1 MPKRARAANQFLSVT
16 LRRIDLDRGGR
27 PVLRDVSWT
36 IKPGQRWLLI
46 GGNGAGKTQLLKLI
60 AGNVWPMPTDREL
73 RRYRWKGETFDQ
85 PAGILEEIAYVGAE
99 RQDRYEHYEWNF
111 LARDVVGTGVTRS
124 DIPVRDLTHTEE
136 KQVAA
141 QFKRLDIEELAE
153 RRFLTLSYGERRL
166 VLIARALASRPK
178 LLLLDEVANG
188 LDVRN
193 HSRLMHWL
201 SGTSAS
207 ELPWVFATHRAPDV
221 PDSMTHL
228 LELQQG
234 RVQGSGALRA
244 STARERLRQDSSEF
258 LAAGRPTG
266 NRSKLRRRRGARR
279 RVLVSLRNAHVHVD
293 DAHLLHGIDME
304 VAAGDCWVVHG
315 ANGSGKTT
323 LLRTIY
329 GDHGVAA
336 GGSICRAGI
345 APGVP
350 LEKFKLRT
358 AYVAPHLQTWQAP
371 KMPVMEVV
379 ASGRYASIGLNDA
392 MSLADRRHAER
403 ALRRF
408 GLLAMKHRTMA
419 EMSYGQARRVLFA
432 RAWSREPKLA
442 LLDEPFAGLDRAT
455 RADLA
460 RRLNVWLA
468 EGGSCIIATH
478 HREEWPAHTT
488 HLLEMSDGYG
498 VASAIGDPR

>member
-1 MPKRARAANQFLSVT
+1 MPKRARAATPFLSVT

-27 PVLRDVSWT
+27 PVLRGIAWS
-36 IKPGQRWLLI
+36 INPGQRWLLI

-60 AGNVWPMPTDREL
+60 SGAVWPAPTGEVL
-73 RRYRWKGETFDQ
+73 RRYHWRGERFDQ

-111 LARDVVGTGVTRS
+111 LAREVVGTGVTRT
-124 DIPVRDLTHTEE
+124 DIPVRALMAAETRR
-136 KQVAA
+136 VAA
-141 QFKRLDIEELAE
+141 LFKRLDIGELAD

-166 VLIARALASRPK
+166 VLIARALASQPK

-188 LDVRN
+188 LDARN
-193 HSRLMHWL
+193 HARLMRWL
-201 SGTSAS
+201 SATGAS
-207 ELPWVFATHRAPDV
+207 KLPWVFATHRSPDV
-221 PDSMTHL
+221 PESVTHL

-234 RVQGSGALRA
+234 RVRRSGAVRA
-244 STARERLRQDSSEF
+244 AAARKLLRQDSGEF
-258 LAAGRPTG
+258 LDVTT
-266 NRSKLRRRRGARR
+266 RRRVKVKPRR

-293 DAHLLHGIDME
+293 DAHILHGIDMD

-315 ANGSGKTT
+315 ANGSGKST

-336 GGSICRAGI
+336 GGSIVRAGI
-345 APGVP
+345 VPGVP

-379 ASGRYASIGLNDA
+379 ASGRHASIGLNEA
-392 MSLADRRHAER
+392 ITASDRRHAER

-408 GLLAMKHRTMA
+408 GLLGMKNRTMA

-432 RAWSREPKLA
+432 RAWSETRSRLHRT
-442 LLDEPFAGLDRAT
+442 DRCSSSPS
-455 RADLA
+455 
-460 RRLNVWLA
+460 
-468 EGGSCIIATH
+468 GFHCS
-478 HREEWPAHTT
+478 
-488 HLLEMSDGYG
+488 
-498 VASAIGDPR
+498 

>member
-1 MPKRARAANQFLSVT
+1 MPKSARAAHPFLSVT

-27 PVLRDVSWT
+27 PVLRDVAWS
-36 IKPGQRWLLI
+36 IRPGQRWLLV
-46 GGNGAGKTQLLKLI
+46 GGNGAGKTQLLKLVSG
-60 AGNVWPMPTDREL
+60 AVWPSPTDREL
-73 RRYRWKGETFDQ
+73 RRYSWKGERFDQ
-85 PAGILEEIAYVGAE
+85 PAGILDEIAYVGAE

-111 LARDVVGTGVTRS
+111 LARDVVATGVTRS
-124 DIPVRDLTHTEE
+124 DIPVRALTAQES
-136 KQVAA
+136 KQVGAL
-141 QFKRLDIEELAE
+141 FRRLDVEELAE

-188 LDVRN
+188 LDTRN
-193 HSRLMHWL
+193 HARLMRWL
-201 SGTSAS
+201 AGTGAS
-207 ELPWVFATHRAPDV
+207 DLPWVFATHRAPDV

-228 LELQQG
+228 IELAKG
-234 RVQGSGALRA
+234 RVRRSGAMRA
-244 STARERLRQDSSEF
+244 PRARELLRQDSREF
-258 LAAGRPTG
+258 LSPQ
-266 NRSKLRRRRGARR
+266 ARR
-279 RVLVSLRNAHVHVD
+279 KVPRKRHRVLVSMHNAHVHVD
-293 DAHLLHGIDME
+293 DAHILHGIDLE

-315 ANGSGKTT
+315 ANGSGKST

-336 GGSICRAGI
+336 GGSITRAGI
-345 APGVP
+345 VPGVP

-379 ASGRYASIGLNDA
+379 ASGRYASIGLNEA
-392 MSLADRRHAER
+392 ITASDRRHAER

-408 GLLAMKHRTMA
+408 GLSSMKSRTMA

-432 RAWSREPKLA
+432 RAWAREPQLA

-460 RRLNVWLA
+460 RRLNAWLA
-468 EGGSCIIATH
+468 EGGSCVIATH

-488 HLLEMSDGYG
+488 HVLEMAEGRGMEVEFGGS
-498 VASAIGDPR
+498 R

>member
-1 MPKRARAANQFLSVT
+1 MSTSARAAKSFLSVT

-27 PVLRDVSWT
+27 TVLRDVSWS

-46 GGNGAGKTQLLKLI
+46 GGNGAGKTQFLKLLSG
-60 AGNVWPMPTDREL
+60 AVWPTPVREL
-73 RRYRWKGETFDQ
+73 RRYRWKDEVYDQ

-111 LARDVVGTGVTRS
+111 LASEVVATGVTRS
-124 DIPVRDLTHTEE
+124 DIPVRAITAAEARR
-136 KQVAA
+136 VAML
-141 QFKRLDIEELAE
+141 FRKLDIVELSG

-188 LDVRN
+188 LDARN
-193 HSRLMHWL
+193 HARLMRWL
-201 SGTSAS
+201 SGTGRSA
-207 ELPWVFATHRAPDV
+207 LPWVFATHRSPDV

-228 LELQQG
+228 LELRQG
-234 RVQGSGALRA
+234 RVRLAGAMRA
-244 STARERLRQDSSEF
+244 DKARELLRQDSREF
-258 LAAGRPTG
+258 LAPRT
-266 NRSKLRRRRGARR
+266 RRRAPARR
-279 RVLVSLRNAHVHVD
+279 RKVLVALSNAHVYVD
-293 DAHLLHGIDME
+293 DAHILHGIDMQI
-304 VAAGDCWVVHG
+304 AAGDCWVVHG
-315 ANGSGKTT
+315 ANGSGKST

-336 GGSICRAGI
+336 GGGITRAGI
-345 APGVP
+345 VPGVP

-392 MSLADRRHAER
+392 MTSSDRKHAER
-403 ALRRF
+403 SLRRF
-408 GLLAMKHRTMA
+408 GLLGMKNRTMA

-432 RAWSREPKLA
+432 RAWSREPRLA
-442 LLDEPFAGLDRAT
+442 LLDEPFAGLDRET

-460 RRLNVWLA
+460 RRLNAWLA
-468 EGGSCIIATH
+468 EGGSCVIATH

-488 HLLEMSDGYG
+488 HVLEIAGGRGTRSQE
-498 VASAIGDPR
+498 